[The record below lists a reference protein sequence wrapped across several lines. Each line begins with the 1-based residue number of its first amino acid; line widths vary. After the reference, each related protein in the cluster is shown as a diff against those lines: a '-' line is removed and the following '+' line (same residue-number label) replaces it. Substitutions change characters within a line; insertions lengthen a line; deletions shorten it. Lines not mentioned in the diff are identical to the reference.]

1 MSKEM
6 ASILLEV
13 TVVSRGISQSHVF
26 TLVKA
31 LSHLSSKQGLS

>member
-6 ASILLEV
+6 ASILVEV
-13 TVVSRGISQSHVF
+13 TGDSRGISQSLVF

-31 LSHLSSKQGLS
+31 ISHLSSKQGLS